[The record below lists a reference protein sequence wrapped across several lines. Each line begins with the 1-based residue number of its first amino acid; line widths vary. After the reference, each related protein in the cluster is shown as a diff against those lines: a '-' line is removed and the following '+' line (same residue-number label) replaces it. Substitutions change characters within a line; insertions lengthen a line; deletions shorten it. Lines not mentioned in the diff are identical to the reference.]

1 VSLLISGDD
10 IKRIKLQLASPA
22 DMLQWSHGEVTESE
36 TINYRTHRPERGG
49 LYAEEIFGPE
59 NSYECACGKYKG
71 KKYEGITCEKCH
83 VLVTDSSV
91 RRVNMGHIA
100 LASPVVH
107 FWFLKGV
114 SSLLARLLGMKKK
127 ELQRIAYYET
137 EPVEQILYLV
147 TASQSREVHPGETLY
162 SSEVD
167 ILSSAYDFTV
177 EEAYFVDTA
186 PRVVAEEAGRVIL
199 EERTLTNGE
208 RSQAVVIGSQEY
220 PIVGEESL
228 AVEDGDEVEVA
239 ALIAERPV
247 GELCSKTAF
256 DMLVDRYGPEV
267 TGEPID
273 REVLDSLVFLITKVR
288 NPAFPRQVG
297 ERITFLEKRAYE
309 RVYPDGFVAATG
321 AAGIK
326 GLLEELDFDKLH
338 TQLSTELEHERAMGN
353 KRRLVKRLEVVD
365 QIRDSENNPQ
375 DMILEII
382 PVLPPDLRPMI
393 QLEGG
398 KFATTDLN
406 DLYRR
411 IINRNNRL
419 KKLIDMGAPEV
430 ILRNERR
437 MLQEAVDALIHNE
450 KKESPIRGRDNRP
463 LKSLSER
470 IHGKHGRLRR
480 NLLGRRVDY
489 SGRAVIVVDPKLK
502 MSQCGLPKKMAL
514 ELFKPFI
521 LHYLETTTFSDF
533 DEIKNK
539 ALLGGMPEVWDILEK
554 LIKDHPVLLNRAPTL
569 HRLSMQ
575 SFEPVLVDG
584 DAIHLHPL
592 MCTPYN
598 ADFDGDQMAV
608 HLPLSPEAIAEA
620 RELMAAPRNI
630 LSPAHGE
637 PLSLPTQD
645 PIYAYYYLTLL
656 DNDASGAGKYFRDLD
671 EAWRA
676 QEEGILDLHAPV
688 KIRIDGKVIDTT
700 LGRAQMNEIF
710 PKEIRNYERIMD
722 RRAIKATI
730 KECHDRFGWEKTSEV
745 LDELK
750 NLGFKYAMLSGLTI
764 SIKDCLIPSE
774 KEAIIKESYAVVK
787 RIQKMFQVGLATED
801 ERRRAVIRVWRRTVD
816 AVEDA
821 TMENLRK
828 HKYNA
833 VYGIVN
839 SGARGGPDQV
849 KQLCGMRGP
858 MAGPSGEIIERPVV
872 SNFREGLDMMEYFI
886 STHGGRKGAADTA
899 LKTADSGYLTRR
911 LVDATSDMIVRE
923 HDCGTTQG
931 VDIDP
936 LRFSKHDIMEPI
948 EARIYGRVTSRPI
961 VDPRNGEV
969 LVEAEQWITREMA
982 ELVGRLEAVVPV
994 TGKGSEHLVG
1004 AKSVDDVHDKKTGR
1018 VIVQADELITPRLV
1032 QALKNAKVTK
1042 INVRPQIVIRSPMVC
1057 ESINGVCQRCYGY
1070 DMSIHRPVELG
1081 TAIGVIAAQSVGEP
1095 GTQLTMRTFHTG
1107 GVAGEDI
1114 TQGLPRA
1121 EELFEARNTMKSAQ
1135 AGISPLDGY
1144 IESITPLETGKDR
1157 VEVIGDQRVI
1167 LVPSALKPASEG
1179 AEVSPAKLITG
1190 GSPCP
1195 GEVFILE
1202 TNGHKEMFVIDA
1214 DAGDRSYVLPHGA
1227 APSVKDGDVVSEGDP
1242 LTERFN
1248 IEPVFADRAG
1258 RVEMS
1263 EENDRSFS
1271 VVGEDGEKSDYEIAY
1286 GARMM
1291 VEPGATVKVG
1301 DQLTSRSKPIFIAS
1315 ESAGTAIILD
1325 DRIVVYNPEG
1335 RSIRFPLTVNVSP
1348 AVGHGEKVRVD
1359 GKLVNVEVGD
1369 DNLLQVE
1376 KVENDGGITRLTV
1389 RAKSQVE
1396 IDQMATVRAGDK
1408 VRKGDLLTKGVVA
1421 PHTLLDLAGVN
1432 KAREYFLTE
1441 IHKVYKVQGVDIND
1455 KHLEVIIRQ
1464 ILNNVRVTDTGDSH
1478 FHINDLVLLEEF
1490 QKEVRDLVEWNQSA
1504 ERMRSSAVGEAL
1516 AEDVVQEGKLIASS
1530 GEILTAEILKR
1541 AQRNGVQSIT
1551 IVQGGEPIEIPLVEK
1566 RLPSGERELLRIS
1579 KAALQTKG
1587 WLSAASFQRT
1597 TKVLSEAALRGEVDN
1612 LDGLKPSVIVGKRIQ
1627 SGTGFKYTKD
1637 GIAAAEQERQIEESA

>member
-1 VSLLISGDD
+1 MISGDD
-10 IKRIKLQLASPA
+10 IKRIKLQLASPE
-22 DMLQWSHGEVTESE
+22 DMLRWSHGEVTESE

-91 RRVNMGHIA
+91 RRVNMGHIS

-137 EPVEQILYLV
+137 EPIEQALYLV
-147 TASQSREVHPGETLY
+147 TASESREVRPGETLY
-162 SSEVD
+162 STEVD
-167 ILSSAYDFTV
+167 ILNSAYDFSV
-177 EEAYFVDTA
+177 EQAFFVDDA
-186 PRVVAEEAGRVIL
+186 PAIVASEAGRVTV

-208 RSQAVVIGSQEY
+208 RSQSVVIGSQEY
-220 PIVGEESL
+220 PIVGEVRL
-228 AVEDGDEVEVA
+228 LVEDGDEVEA
-239 ALIAERPV
+239 GTKIAERPV
-247 GELCSKTAF
+247 GELCSQTAF
-256 DMLVDRYGPEV
+256 DMLVDRYGQEV
-267 TGEPID
+267 VGEPID

-288 NPAFPRQVG
+288 NPAFPRQMG

-321 AAGIK
+321 ASGIK
-326 GLLEELDFDKLH
+326 GLLEEIDFNELH
-338 TQLSTELEHERAMGN
+338 EQLSTELEHERAMGN

-375 DMILEII
+375 DMILDVI

-502 MSQCGLPKKMAL
+502 MSQCGLPKKIAL

-521 LHYLETTTFSDF
+521 LHYLESTTFSDF

-539 ALLGGMPEVWDILEK
+539 ALLGGMPQVWDILEK
-554 LIKDHPVLLNRAPTL
+554 LIVDHPVLLNRAPTL

-598 ADFDGDQMAV
+598 ADFDGDQMAI

-656 DNDASGAGKYFRDLD
+656 DEDALGAGKYFRDLD

-676 QEEGILDLHAPV
+676 QEEGVIDLHAPIKV
-688 KIRIDGKVIDTT
+688 RINGKVLDTT

-710 PKEIRNYERIMD
+710 PEEIRDYQRVMD
-722 RRAIKATI
+722 RRAIKEII
-730 KECHDRFGWEKTSEV
+730 KECHHRFGWKRTSEV
-745 LDELK
+745 LDDLK
-750 NLGFKYAMLSGLTI
+750 DLGFKYAMLSGLTI
-764 SIKDCLIPSE
+764 SIKDCLIPAE
-774 KEAIIKESYAVVK
+774 KEAIVKESYAVVK
-787 RIQKMFQVGLATED
+787 RIQKMYQVGLATEQ
-801 ERRRAVIRVWRRTVD
+801 ERKRAVIRVWRRTVD
-816 AVEDA
+816 AVEHA

-923 HDCGTTQG
+923 VDCGTSQG

-948 EARIYGRVTSRPI
+948 EMRIYGRVTSEAVI
-961 VDPRNGEV
+961 DPRNGEV
-969 LVEAEQWITREMA
+969 IVEAEQWIDRDLA
-982 ELVGRLEAVVPV
+982 HLIGRLEAMIPV
-994 TGKGSEHLVG
+994 SGKGSEHLVG
-1004 AKSVDDVHDKKTGR
+1004 AKSVDDVHDAKTGR

-1032 QALKNAKVTK
+1032 QALKKAKIK
-1042 INVRPQIVIRSPMVC
+1042 EINVRPRVVIRSPMVC
-1057 ESINGVCQRCYGY
+1057 ESINGVCQKCYGY
-1070 DMSIHRPVELG
+1070 DMSTHRPVELG

-1121 EELFEARNTMKSAQ
+1121 EELFEARNTMKSAI

-1157 VEVIGDQRVI
+1157 VEVIGDQRI
-1167 LVPSALKPASEG
+1167 IQVPSVLEPASEG
-1179 AEVSPAKLITG
+1179 EEVSAAQLIKG

-1195 GEVFILE
+1195 GEVFIIE
-1202 TNGHKEMFVIDA
+1202 SEGRKEMLVIDA
-1214 DAGDRSYVLPHGA
+1214 DAGDRSYILPRGA
-1227 APSVKDGDVVSEGDP
+1227 RPCVNDGDVVSEGDP

-1248 IEPVFADRAG
+1248 IEPVFAEVTG
-1258 RVEMS
+1258 TVEVS
-1263 EENDRSFS
+1263 EEDDRVFS
-1271 VVGEDGEKSDYEIAY
+1271 VIDEEGEKVDHKIAY
-1286 GARMM
+1286 GARLM
-1291 VEPGATVKVG
+1291 VEPGSTVKAG

-1315 ESAGTAIILD
+1315 ESAGTVLLLE
-1325 DRIVVYNPEG
+1325 DRVVVYNPEG
-1335 RSIRFPLTVNVSP
+1335 RSIRFPLTANVSP
-1348 AVGHGEKVRVD
+1348 AVGHGEKVRARDKLVEVEVSGVDVVEVEKAEVD
-1359 GKLVNVEVGD
+1359 GE
-1369 DNLLQVE
+1369 
-1376 KVENDGGITRLTV
+1376 ITRLTV
-1389 RAKSQVE
+1389 RAKSEVE

-1408 VRKGDLLTKGVVA
+1408 VKKGDLLTKGVVA
-1421 PHTLLDLAGVN
+1421 PHVLLDLAGVN
-1432 KAREYFLTE
+1432 RAREYFLTE

-1464 ILNNVRVTDTGDSH
+1464 ILNNVRVTETGDSR

-1490 QKEVRDLVEWNQSA
+1490 QKELRDLVEWNQNA
-1504 ERMRSSAVGEAL
+1504 ERIRSSVIGEKVAQD
-1516 AEDVVQEGKLIASS
+1516 AIHDGKLIASS
-1530 GEILTAEILKR
+1530 GEVITPDLLRAARNSGIESLTVMR
-1541 AQRNGVQSIT
+1541 
-1551 IVQGGEPIEIPLVEK
+1551 GGEPFEVPLSEK
-1566 RLPSGERELLRIS
+1566 RLPRGERELLRIS

-1612 LDGLKPSVIVGKRIQ
+1612 LDGLKPSVIVGKKIP
-1627 SGTGFKYTKD
+1627 SGTGFKYTKS
-1637 GIAAAEQERQIEESA
+1637 AAEVASEEGQVEGTA

>member
-1 VSLLISGDD
+1 MSLLISGDD
-10 IKRIKLQLASPA
+10 IKRIKLQLASPE
-22 DMLQWSHGEVTESE
+22 DMLRWSHGEVTESE

-91 RRVNMGHIA
+91 RRVNMGHIS

-137 EPVEQILYLV
+137 EPIEQALYLV
-147 TASQSREVHPGETLY
+147 TASQSREIHPGETLY

-167 ILSSAYDFTV
+167 ILSSAYDFSV
-177 EEAYFVDTA
+177 EQAYFVDDA
-186 PRVVAEEAGRVIL
+186 PQVVASEAGRVTV

-208 RSQAVVIGSQEY
+208 RSQSVVVGAQEY
-220 PIVGEESL
+220 PIVGEISL
-228 AVEDGDEVEVA
+228 RVEDGDEIEA
-239 ALIAERPV
+239 GATIAERPV
-247 GELCSKTAF
+247 GELCSRTAF

-297 ERITFLEKRAYE
+297 ERITYLEKRAYE

-326 GLLEELDFDKLH
+326 GLLEELDFNELH
-338 TQLSTELEHERAMGN
+338 EQLSTELAHERAMGN

-375 DMILEII
+375 DMILEVI

-521 LHYLETTTFSDF
+521 LHYLESTTFSDF

-554 LIKDHPVLLNRAPTL
+554 LIVDHPVLLNRAPTL

-656 DNDASGAGKYFRDLD
+656 DEDARGAGKYFRDLD

-676 QEEGILDLHAPV
+676 QEEGILDLHAPI
-688 KIRIDGKVIDTT
+688 KIRINGNVIDTT

-710 PKEIRNYERIMD
+710 PEEIRDYGRIMD
-722 RRAIKATI
+722 RRAIKAII
-730 KECHDRFGWEKTSEV
+730 KECHHRFGWKRTSEV
-745 LDELK
+745 LDNLK
-750 NLGFKYAMLSGLTI
+750 DLGFKYAMLSGLTI
-764 SIKDCLIPSE
+764 SITDCLIPSE
-774 KEAIIKESYAVVK
+774 KEAIVKESYAVVK
-787 RIQKMFQVGLATED
+787 RIQKMYQVGLATEK
-801 ERRRAVIRVWRRTVD
+801 ERKRAVIRVWRRTVD

-821 TMENLRK
+821 TMENLRH

-923 HDCGTTQG
+923 LDCGTSQG

-948 EARIYGRVTSRPI
+948 EARIYGRVTSQPI
-961 VDPRNGEV
+961 IDPRNGEV
-969 LVEAEQWITREMA
+969 LVEAEQWITRELS
-982 ELVGRLEAVVPV
+982 ELVGRLEAMVPV
-994 TGKGSEHLVG
+994 SGKGSEYLVG
-1004 AKSVDDVHDKKTGR
+1004 AKSVDDVRDKKSGM
-1018 VIVQADELITPRLV
+1018 VIVQADELITPRLA
-1032 QALKNAKVTK
+1032 QALKDAKIK
-1042 INVRPQIVIRSPMVC
+1042 EINVRPRIVIRSPMVC
-1057 ESINGVCQRCYGY
+1057 ESVNGVCQKCYGY
-1070 DMSIHRPVELG
+1070 DMSTHNPVELG

-1157 VEVIGDQRVI
+1157 VEVIGDQRI
-1167 LVPSALKPASEG
+1167 IQVPSVLEPASEG
-1179 AEVSPAKLITG
+1179 EEVSATQLIKR

-1195 GEVFILE
+1195 GEVFIIE
-1202 TNGHKEMFVIDA
+1202 NDGRKEMLVIDA
-1214 DAGDRSYVLPHGA
+1214 DAGDRSYILPRGA
-1227 APSVKDGDVVSEGDP
+1227 TPCVKDGDVVSDGDP
-1242 LTERFN
+1242 ITERFN
-1248 IEPVFADRAG
+1248 IEPIFAERAG
-1258 RVEMS
+1258 VVEIS
-1263 EENDRSFS
+1263 EEDDRVFT
-1271 VVGEDGEKSDYEIAY
+1271 VIDEEGEKVDYTIAY

-1291 VEPGATVKVG
+1291 VEPGSSVKAG

-1315 ESAGTAIILD
+1315 ESAGTVLILE
-1325 DRIVVYNPEG
+1325 DRIVVYKPDG
-1335 RSIRFPLTVNVSP
+1335 RAIRFPLTANVSP
-1348 AVGHGEKVRVD
+1348 AVGHGEKVRAGD
-1359 GKLVNVEVGD
+1359 KLVNMEVSGVDLVE
-1369 DNLLQVE
+1369 VE
-1376 KVENDGGITRLTV
+1376 KVEVDGDITRLTV
-1389 RAKSQVE
+1389 RAKSEVE

-1408 VRKGDLLTKGVVA
+1408 VKKGDLLTKGVVA
-1421 PHTLLDLAGVN
+1421 PHMLLDLAGVN

-1455 KHLEVIIRQ
+1455 KHLEVIVRQ
-1464 ILNNVRVTDTGDSH
+1464 ILNNVRVTETGDSR

-1490 QKEVRDLVEWNQSA
+1490 QKELRDLVEWNQNA
-1504 ERMRSSAVGEAL
+1504 ERIRSSVIGEKVAQ
-1516 AEDVVQEGKLIASS
+1516 DVIHDGKLIAAGGEVVTADLLKAARYS
-1530 GEILTAEILKR
+1530 GVESLTVMR
-1541 AQRNGVQSIT
+1541 
-1551 IVQGGEPIEIPLVEK
+1551 GGEPFEVPLIEK
-1566 RLPSGERELLRIS
+1566 RLPRGERELLRIS

-1612 LDGLKPSVIVGKRIQ
+1612 LDGLKPSVIVGKKIP
-1627 SGTGFKYTKD
+1627 SGTGFKYYKS
-1637 GIAAAEQERQIEESA
+1637 AAEANSEEGQVEETA